1 MKSSTKKI
9 DKTFLFLTGILVL
22 LGITIFISASMGLL
36 TSNDAKFQAVTF
48 NQIVFGLIG
57 GSISA
62 LILSYIDYRIWRKY
76 AFYIF
81 ITAGVLMLLVFVPGL
96 QFCTKGACRWID
108 AGPITFQPAE
118 IYKIAFVMYTA
129 AWFASVKQKVGTF
142 KLGTIPFII
151 LV

>member
-76 AFYIF
+76 AFYIL
-81 ITAGVLMLLVFVPGL
+81 I
-96 QFCTKGACRWID
+96 
-108 AGPITFQPAE
+108 
-118 IYKIAFVMYTA
+118 VMQYMH
-129 AWFASVKQKVGTF
+129 F
-142 KLGTIPFII
+142 
-151 LV
+151 